1 MSIRELNRNDYNEL
15 AKFLSIFAAPNLPVE
30 TYQKKFKI
38 WWDLNTHCEDSDL
51 LGWVIVDENEKPG
64 NQIKGF
70 MGNIPRKYK
79 IEGKIIKTANATSWF
94 VNPEYRKLGVSSKLM
109 KKLRMEGKKYNWE
122 LIRWNCNF
130 DNLTANNLYLKIAK
144 KLDWNTFEM
153 KI

>member
-1 MSIRELNRNDYNEL
+1 MG
-15 AKFLSIFAAPNLPVE
+15 FLDDI
-30 TYQKKFKI
+30 
-38 WWDLNTHCEDSDL
+38 
-51 LGWVIVDENEKPG
+51 
-64 NQIKGF
+64 
-70 MGNIPRKYK
+70 
-79 IEGKIIKTANATSWF
+79 F
-94 VNPEYRKLGVSSKLM
+94 VNPEYRKLGVASKLM

>member
-1 MSIRELNRNDYNEL
+1 VG
-15 AKFLSIFAAPNLPVE
+15 FLDDI
-30 TYQKKFKI
+30 
-38 WWDLNTHCEDSDL
+38 
-51 LGWVIVDENEKPG
+51 
-64 NQIKGF
+64 
-70 MGNIPRKYK
+70 
-79 IEGKIIKTANATSWF
+79 F

>member
-1 MSIRELNRNDYNEL
+1 
-15 AKFLSIFAAPNLPVE
+15 
-30 TYQKKFKI
+30 
-38 WWDLNTHCEDSDL
+38 
-51 LGWVIVDENEKPG
+51 
-64 NQIKGF
+64 
-70 MGNIPRKYK
+70 
-79 IEGKIIKTANATSWF
+79 
-94 VNPEYRKLGVSSKLM
+94 M